1 MVCSLKLRFSIDK
14 AQQCHNKLFLGSF
27 FRYYLKQGLCLRLE
41 RVKILVSFQ
50 NLSAILGSGG
60 KDVSVC
66 CAYEVTFIRFDSCT
80 C

>member
-1 MVCSLKLRFSIDK
+1 MSILKLRFSIDK
-14 AQQCHNKLFLGSF
+14 AQQLHSKLFPGSF